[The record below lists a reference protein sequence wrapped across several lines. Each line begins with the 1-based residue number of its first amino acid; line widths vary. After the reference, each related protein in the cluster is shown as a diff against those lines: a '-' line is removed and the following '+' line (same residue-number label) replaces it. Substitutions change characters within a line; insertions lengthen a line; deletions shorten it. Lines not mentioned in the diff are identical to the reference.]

1 MTISEES
8 MGRRFS
14 IAEARQRFTELVRA
28 VESGRPLEITRRGR
42 PVVVLVSAAEYARM
56 AGSEV
61 SFADALEAFQR
72 DIDPKVLR
80 AKDAFTKLRDR
91 DPGRDVAL

>member
-1 MTISEES
+1 

-61 SFADALEAFQR
+61 SFVDALEAFQR
-72 DIDPKVLR
+72 DIDPNVLR
-80 AKDAFTKLRDR
+80 GKDAFTKLRDR
-91 DPGRDVAL
+91 DPGRDIAL

>member
-1 MTISEES
+1 

-28 VESGRPLEITRRGR
+28 VESGCPLEITRRGR

-56 AGSEV
+56 AGSEL
-61 SFADALEAFQR
+61 SFADSLEAFQR
-72 DIDPKVLR
+72 DIESKVLR
-80 AKDAFTKLRDR
+80 GKDAFTKLRDR